1 MRVAEAKKTKKL
13 LEQTEMKAEIPINRY
28 RDINRVKK

>member
-1 MRVAEAKKTKKL
+1 MGVAEAKKTKKL
-13 LEQTEMKAEIPINRY
+13 LEQTEMKAEIQINRY